1 MLKFLTPLTC
11 SAAVIVSIV
20 VLLAVSAVAQAA
32 PGDLD
37 PSFDGDGKTT
47 IDYGGDD
54 AANAVVVQP
63 DGKIVLVGSGNAT
76 VDFVIARLNPDGS
89 FDTSFDGDGTV
100 GIDFGGADFA
110 QAVAL
115 APDGKIVVAG
125 GTSVNF
131 AMAVARLNTDGS
143 LDASFDP
150 GGTDGPGKR
159 TFGGEDANAVLVAPD
174 GKIVLAGSGGPKI
187 DFEVVRLNPDG
198 SFDTSFDGDGT
209 LGIDFGSK
217 DHGRGAALQ
226 PDGRVVVAGQ
236 TLDNLGVAVARSN
249 PDGSLDDTFAGTGK
263 KTFGY
268 GGSDSAKAVALQPDG
283 RIVVAGYQGLN
294 TAFAVTRL
302 NPDGSF
308 DPGFDGDGTAS
319 IDFGGNDGAGAVALV
334 PNGKIVVAGIGMGG
348 FGTGAFAVARLQP
361 GGAPDTTFSFDGK
374 TTVDYG
380 GFDYA
385 SAVALAPD
393 GRIVVAGRTS
403 VNRDVAVARLQ
414 GDPPAAMRG
423 GPGAGGP
430 GAGGPGA
437 GVSGSGRGAGA
448 RTVPRCAGRRA
459 TIVGTAGRDVL
470 RGTRRADVIV
480 ALGGSDVVR
489 AAQGNDVVCGGPG
502 NDRVTGGPGG
512 DRLAGESGRDRLL
525 GGPGNDRL
533 TGGGGRD
540 TCLGGSGRD
549 RATCETKRSA

>member
-20 VLLAVSAVAQAA
+20 VLLAASAVAHAA

-63 DGKIVLVGSGNAT
+63 DGKIVLAGTGDANA
-76 VDFVIARLNPDGS
+76 DFVVTRLNPGGS
-89 FDTSFDGDGTV
+89 FDTSFDGDGMV
-100 GIDFGGADFA
+100 GIDFGGAEYA
-110 QAVAL
+110 RAVAL

-125 GTSVNF
+125 HTFVNS

-150 GGTDGPGKR
+150 GGTDGPGKK
-159 TFGGEDANAVLVAPD
+159 TFGAGADEANAVLVAPD
-174 GKIVLAGSGGPKI
+174 GKIVLGGHSFVSK
-187 DFEVVRLNPDG
+187 DFAVARLNPDG
-198 SFDTSFDGDGT
+198 SFDPSFDGDGR
-209 LGIDFGSK
+209 LGIDFGDK
-217 DHGRGAALQ
+217 DAGSGAALQ
-226 PDGRVVVAGQ
+226 PDGKIVVAGQ
-236 TLDNLGVAVARSN
+236 TGANIDVAVARSN

-268 GGSDSAKAVALQPDG
+268 GGADGAGAVALQADG
-283 RIVVAGYQGLN
+283 RIVVAGYGGPNADL
-294 TAFAVTRL
+294 AVTRL

-308 DPGFDGDGTAS
+308 DPSFDGDGTAG
-319 IDFGGNDGAGAVALV
+319 IDFGGRDVASAVALA

-348 FGTGAFAVARLQP
+348 VGTGAFAVARLQP
-361 GGAPDTTFSFDGK
+361 GGAPDATFSFDGK

-393 GRIVVAGRTS
+393 GTIVVAGRTS
-403 VNRDVAVARLQ
+403 VNRDIAVARLQ
-414 GDPPAAMRG
+414 GERPAAKGGGPGVG
-423 GPGAGGP
+423 GPGASGP
-430 GAGGPGA
+430 GSGPA
-437 GVSGSGRGAGA
+437 RGAA
-448 RTVPRCAGRRA
+448 AVARCAGRRA

-480 ALGGSDVVR
+480 ALGGNDVVR
-489 AAQGNDVVCGGPG
+489 AAQGNDIVCGGPG
-502 NDRVTGGPGG
+502 NDTLTGG
-512 DRLAGESGRDRLL
+512 SGRDRLL

-533 TGGGGRD
+533 TGGRGRD

-549 RATCETKRSA
+549 RASCETKRSA

>member
-1 MLKFLTPLTC
+1 MGRGRRVATVVSVVVALAA
-11 SAAVIVSIV
+11 SAG
-20 VLLAVSAVAQAA
+20 VAHAA
-32 PGDLD
+32 QGDLD

-54 AANAVVVQP
+54 YATAVAVQP
-63 DGKIVLVGSGNAT
+63 DGKIVLAGTGTAN
-76 VDFVIARLNPDGS
+76 VDFVITRLNPDGS

-100 GIDFGGADFA
+100 GIDFGGADYA
-110 QAVAL
+110 HAVAL
-115 APDGKIVVAG
+115 APDGRIVVAG

-150 GGTDGPGKR
+150 GGADGPGKR

-174 GKIVLAGSGGPKI
+174 GQIVLAGSGGPNI

-217 DHGRGAALQ
+217 DHGRAAALQ
-226 PDGRVVVAGQ
+226 PDGKVVVAGQ

-249 PDGSLDDTFAGTGK
+249 PDGSLDDTFDGTGK

-283 RIVVAGYQGLN
+283 RIVVAGYAGAN

-308 DPGFDGDGTAS
+308 DTSFDGDGTAG
-319 IDFGGNDGAGAVALV
+319 IDFGGDDGAYAVTLA
-334 PNGKIVVAGIGMGG
+334 PNGKIVVAGVGMGG
-348 FGTGAFAVARLQP
+348 VGTGAFGVARVQP

-380 GFDYA
+380 GLDYA
-385 SAVALAPD
+385 NAVALAPD
-393 GRIVVAGRTS
+393 GTIVVAGRTS
-403 VNRDVAVARLQ
+403 VNRDIAVARLQ
-414 GDPPAAMRG
+414 GEPPAAKGGGPGVG
-423 GPGAGGP
+423 GPGASGP
-430 GAGGPGA
+430 GSGP
-437 GVSGSGRGAGA
+437 GRGAA
-448 RTVPRCAGRRA
+448 AVPRCAGRRA

-480 ALGGSDVVR
+480 ALGGNDVVR
-489 AAQGNDVVCGGPG
+489 SARGNDVVCGGPG
-502 NDRVTGGPGG
+502 NDRVTGGPGD

-525 GGPGNDRL
+525 GNAGNDRL

-549 RATCETKRSA
+549 RASCETKRSA

>member
-20 VLLAVSAVAQAA
+20 VLLAVSAVAADAA

-37 PSFDGDGKTT
+37 PSFDGDGKTS

-54 AANAVVVQP
+54 YANAVAVQP
-63 DGKIVLVGSGNAT
+63 DGKIVLVGSGNAN
-76 VDFVIARLNPDGS
+76 VDFAITRLNPDGS

-100 GIDFGGADFA
+100 GIDFGGADSA

-115 APDGKIVVAG
+115 APDGRIVVAG

-174 GKIVLAGSGGPKI
+174 GKIVLAGSGGPNI
-187 DFEVVRLNPDG
+187 DFVVTRLNPDG

-226 PDGRVVVAGQ
+226 PDGKVVVAGQ

-249 PDGSLDDTFAGTGK
+249 PDGSLDDTFDGTGK

-283 RIVVAGYQGLN
+283 RIVVAGYAGPN

-308 DPGFDGDGTAS
+308 DTSFDGDGTAG
-319 IDFGGNDGAGAVALV
+319 IDFGGNDGAYAVALA

-348 FGTGAFAVARLQP
+348 PGTGAFAIARLQP

-380 GFDYA
+380 GFDDA
-385 SAVALAPD
+385 NAVALAPD
-393 GRIVVAGRTS
+393 GKIVAGRTS
-403 VNRDVAVARLQ
+403 VNNDIAVARLQ

-423 GPGAGGP
+423 GLGAGGP

-448 RTVPRCAGRRA
+448 GAVPRCAGRRA

-480 ALGGSDVVR
+480 ALGGNDVVR

-502 NDRVTGGPGG
+502 A

-525 GGPGNDRL
+525 GDAGNDRL

-540 TCLGGSGRD
+540 ICLGGSGRD